1 VGGAAHLVLEVVDRS
16 MGSGNIEAAAA
27 PIKRLQGPLPLVAT
41 PVRFGAMA
49 DFTPRLFYDYI
60 DPLSFL
66 IEHDVLALESEGWT
80 TVSRQPLELRA
91 PPAALIDPRDPLW
104 QRRWDQAS
112 TLADER
118 GIALHRPTLVP
129 WSRKAHELA
138 MHAREKDRF
147 AEAHAALY
155 RAHLLEGRDIG
166 RVDVLVEIAGT
177 VGLDP
182 QEARIVLGVDR
193 HAATLDGLRG
203 EAERLGVRGVP
214 TLLVAGE
221 RIEGVLPREAL
232 RALLEASE
240 DTATE
245 TT

>member
-1 VGGAAHLVLEVVDRS
+1 
-16 MGSGNIEAAAA
+16 
-27 PIKRLQGPLPLVAT
+27 
-41 PVRFGAMA
+41 MA
-49 DFTPRLFYDYI
+49 EFSPRLFYDYI
-60 DPLSFL
+60 DPLSL
-66 IEHDVLALESEGWT
+66 LLEHDVLALESEEWT
-80 TVSRQPLELRA
+80 SVARHPLELRA

-104 QRRWDQAS
+104 QRRWDEAAR
-112 TLADER
+112 LAGER
-118 GIALHRPTLVP
+118 GIALHRPALVP

-138 MHAREKDRF
+138 LHAREKDLF
-147 AEAHAALY
+147 AQIHAALY
-155 RAHLLEGRDIG
+155 QAHLIEGRDIG
-166 RVDVLVEIAGT
+166 RVDVLVELAEK

-232 RALLEASE
+232 RALLEESE

-245 TT
+245 IT

>member
-1 VGGAAHLVLEVVDRS
+1 
-16 MGSGNIEAAAA
+16 
-27 PIKRLQGPLPLVAT
+27 
-41 PVRFGAMA
+41 MA
-49 DFTPRLFYDYI
+49 DFSPRLFYDYI

-66 IEHDVLALESEGWT
+66 LEHDVLALESEEWT
-80 TVSRQPLELRA
+80 SVARHPLGLRA
-91 PPAALIDPRDPLW
+91 PPAALLDPRDPLW
-104 QRRWDQAS
+104 QRRWEQAS
-112 TLADER
+112 TLASDR
-118 GIALHRPTLVP
+118 AITLHQPTLVP

-138 MHAREKDRF
+138 LHAREKGVF
-147 AEAHAALY
+147 AETHAALY
-155 RAHLLEGRDIG
+155 QAHLLDGLDIG
-166 RVDVLVEIAGT
+166 RVDVLVEVAGR

-232 RALLEASE
+232 RALLEESE